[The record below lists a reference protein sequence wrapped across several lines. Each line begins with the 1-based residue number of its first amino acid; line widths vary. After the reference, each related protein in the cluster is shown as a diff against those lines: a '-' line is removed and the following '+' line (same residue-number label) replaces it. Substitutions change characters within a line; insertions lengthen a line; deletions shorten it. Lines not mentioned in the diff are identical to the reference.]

1 MPRKKRKER
10 RVNDNNSI
18 LGILHVVFSSSMTT
32 LRSHCIPTLAMQL
45 PFGLID
51 FTATLHPSS
60 WKCERARE
68 ESKEN
73 REREEKPSPP
83 LSSFFSS
90 LLLSFL
96 ALPPLTAPFV
106 EFIQRHAF
114 FSTLHC
120 DLSKARKATCT
131 PPLPGR
137 SPGSLRHA
145 SPSLS
150 SLFYPLL
157 PPHRP
162 VFHSLHRPVF
172 HCPVR
177 HCRRIKHRT

>member
-106 EFIQRHAF
+106 EFRHNDML
-114 FSTLHC
+114 SLHC
-120 DLSKARKATCT
+120 DLSKTRKATCT
-131 PPLPGR
+131 PTLKFSSRSRRLFLFATPVLRCLPFLPLSRARPLP
-137 SPGSLRHA
+137 H
-145 SPSLS
+145 SLS
-150 SLFYPLL
+150 LF
-157 PPHRP
+157 
-162 VFHSLHRPVF
+162 VFSPM
-172 HCPVR
+172 
-177 HCRRIKHRT
+177 